1 MNNGTDCGCGPSSPL
16 QPGNQIIVPPGT
28 HIIQQPCATTS
39 PQSASVSPSAF
50 NSGQAT
56 NNPGGECSPFAMPTV
71 ARSFV
76 SAGTNQT
83 GSFFSNCAGNWGL
96 PGMLIYF
103 PSQGQLEILGVS
115 QNTVTYRNR
124 TVAPGV
130 EILEGTRFAVGI
142 PMAPIEVV
150 DSGDDG
156 GGTTVPTETIYQ
168 DATQLSNIRGVLNN
182 TPSRIVP
189 VKNNVIVGRG
199 GGEAGIHWV
208 RRQLGQMRYPVTP
221 NQFWQVSQAAQSNNW
236 TATLPGK
243 PVLPDEVETF
253 AVEILFFLSSTRSGN
268 ESTSCGVYLNAN
280 GINVAAAFSE
290 HRLSAQAST
299 AIINLSKDATSINFA
314 TVHSPAN
321 AGTMVAR
328 ATLLAYHY

>member
-1 MNNGTDCGCGPSSPL
+1 MSNGNHCGCGSTPV
-16 QPGNQIIVPPGT
+16 QPGNQVIVPPGT
-28 HIIQQPCATTS
+28 HIVQQPCAVVS

-50 NSGQAT
+50 NSGQAS
-56 NNPGGECSPFAMPTV
+56 NQPGGECSGFAMPTV
-71 ARSFV
+71 ARSFI

-96 PGMLIYF
+96 PGMLLYF
-103 PSQGQLEILGVS
+103 PSQGQLEILGTS

-142 PMAPIEVV
+142 PMVPVEVV
-150 DSGDDG
+150 DNGDDG
-156 GGTTVPTETIYQ
+156 GGTTVIQEPTYQ

-189 VKNNVIVGRG
+189 VANNVLVGRG
-199 GGEAGIHWV
+199 GVWQ

-221 NQFWQVSQAAQSNNW
+221 NLILNASQAAQSKNW
-236 TATLPGK
+236 TITLPGK

-253 AVEILFFLSSTRSGN
+253 AVEMLFYVSSTRSGN
-268 ESTSCGVYLNAN
+268 ESTSCGVTLTAEGLVVGSAY
-280 GINVAAAFSE
+280 SE
-290 HRLSAQAST
+290 HRLTPDVSS
-299 AIINLSKDATSINFA
+299 AIINLAKDKTSITLA
-314 TVHSPAN
+314 TNHSPSN
-321 AGTMVAR
+321 AGSMVVR

>member
-1 MNNGTDCGCGPSSPL
+1 
-16 QPGNQIIVPPGT
+16 
-28 HIIQQPCATTS
+28 
-39 PQSASVSPSAF
+39 
-50 NSGQAT
+50 
-56 NNPGGECSPFAMPTV
+56 MPTV

-103 PSQGQLEILGVS
+103 PSQGQLEILGTS

-150 DSGDDG
+150 DTGDDDG
-156 GGTTVPTETIYQ
+156 GAVPTETTYA

-182 TPSRIVP
+182 TPSRILP
-189 VKNNVIVGRG
+189 VKNNVLVGRG
-199 GGEAGIHWV
+199 GGEAGLNWV

-221 NQFWQVSQAAQSNNW
+221 VSLYTTGYVTAANR
-236 TATLPGK
+236 TATPSLPGK
-243 PVLPDEVETF
+243 PVLPDEVDTF
-253 AVEILFFLSSTRSGN
+253 GVEMLFYVAANREAN
-268 ESTSCGVYLNAN
+268 EPQSCGITLTAGGLVVGSAYSNY
-280 GINVAAAFSE
+280 
-290 HRLSAQAST
+290 RLTPDVSS
-299 AIINLSKDATSINFA
+299 AIINLPKDATTIPLSVIHA
-314 TVHSPAN
+314 PAQS
-321 AGTMVAR
+321 GKMDVR
-328 ATLLAYHY
+328 VTLLAYHY